1 MIAAGAPLKLAS
13 KQQKARRTRHMA
25 NGKNGK
31 KKSRKKI
38 IWIAV
43 GSIILLIIL
52 KTVVCGK
59 KIPGTLVQTEKAA
72 KRDITQ
78 LVSATGII
86 NPVYQVVITPEVT
99 GEIVGLPVKEGD
111 RVKKNQLLIRIKPDS
126 YVAQRDRAKAN
137 LESAQATLGMKKIEK
152 DFIANN
158 YKRTQQLFRDG
169 ISNKQELE
177 RMESDLASSIA
188 QFEAQQAFVQQ
199 AQATLKESNESL
211 NKTSLYS
218 PMDGTVSKLNVELG
232 ERVLGSGFSQ
242 GTNLMTVA
250 DLGKM
255 EAIVDVDENDV
266 VLVAIGDTA
275 KIELDAFKNVTYN
288 GVVTQIANSAKTT
301 AAGTQEEVVNF
312 AIKIALNDFNAQ
324 VRPGMSCNA
333 DIEVETKNNVLT
345 IPIQSVTARS
355 EEEPGAMEQ
364 PAAGGD
370 LTVGKTSKKK
380 QSKPKEVVFV
390 VDKDA
395 VAMKEVKIGIS
406 DNEYIEV
413 ISGLKAG
420 DEVVS
425 GPYRAI
431 SSELQDKGK
440 IMLEPKAKNGKD
452 KKKN

>member
-1 MIAAGAPLKLAS
+1 
-13 KQQKARRTRHMA
+13 MA

-38 IWIAV
+38 IWIAI
-43 GSIILLIIL
+43 GSIILLLIL
-52 KTVVCGK
+52 RTAVCGK
-59 KIPGTLVQTEKAA
+59 KVPGITVQTEKAV

-99 GEIVGLPVKEGD
+99 GEIVELPVKEGD

-126 YVAQRDRAKAN
+126 YIAQRDRAKAN

-152 DFIANN
+152 DYIESNL
-158 YKRTQQLFRDG
+158 KRTQQLFRDG

-188 QFEAQQAFVQQ
+188 QYEAQQAFVQQ

-211 NKTSLYS
+211 NKTAIYA

-232 ERVLGSGFSQ
+232 ERVLGSGFTQ

-255 EAIVDVDENDV
+255 EAIIDVDENDV
-266 VLVAIGDTA
+266 VLVSIGDTA
-275 KIELDAFKNVTYN
+275 KIELDAFKNAIYK

-312 AIKIALNDFNAQ
+312 AIKIALSDFNAQ

-333 DIEVETKNNVLT
+333 DIEVETKDNVLAV
-345 IPIQSVTARS
+345 PIQSVTARS
-355 EEEPGAMEQ
+355 EEASAAEQ
-364 PAAGGD
+364 TPDSSRGLIA
-370 LTVGKTSKKK
+370 GKTIKKK
-380 QSKPKEVVFV
+380 QSKPKEVVFA
-390 VDKDA
+390 VDKDT

-406 DNEYIEV
+406 DNEFIEIV
-413 ISGLKAG
+413 SGLKEG
-420 DEVVS
+420 EEVVS

-431 SSELQDKGK
+431 SSELKDKAK
-440 IMLEPKAKNGKD
+440 IVLETKAKNA
-452 KKKN
+452 KNQKPN

>member
-1 MIAAGAPLKLAS
+1 
-13 KQQKARRTRHMA
+13 MA
-25 NGKNGK
+25 NGKK
-31 KKSRKKI
+31 VKSRKKI

-43 GSIILLIIL
+43 GAVLLLIIL
-52 KTVVCGK
+52 KMTVCGK
-59 KIPGTLVQTEKAA
+59 KDPGIMVQTEKAV

-86 NPVYQVVITPEVT
+86 NPVYQVAITPEVT
-99 GEIVGLPVKEGD
+99 GEIVELPVKEGD

-126 YVAQRDRAKAN
+126 YTAQRDRAKAN
-137 LESAQATLGMKKIEK
+137 LESAQATLEMKKVEMN
-152 DFIANN
+152 FIASNF
-158 YKRTQQLFRDG
+158 KRTQELFQSG
-169 ISNKQELE
+169 YTNQQELDK
-177 RMESDLASSIA
+177 MKADLASSKA
-188 QFEAQQAFVQQ
+188 QLDAQQGLVQQ
-199 AQATLKESNESL
+199 AQAALKESGESL
-211 NKTSLYS
+211 NKTAIYS

-242 GTNLMTVA
+242 GTDLMTVA

-266 VLVAIGDTA
+266 VLVSIGDTA
-275 KIELDAFKNVTYN
+275 KIELDAFKNKVYN

-333 DIEVETKNNVLT
+333 DIEVETKDNVLAV
-345 IPIQSVTARS
+345 PIQSVTARS
-355 EEEPGAMEQ
+355 EEEAGAMATPDSSRELI
-364 PAAGGD
+364 A
-370 LTVGKTSKKK
+370 GKTSKKK
-380 QSKPKEVVFV
+380 QSKPKEVVFL
-390 VDKDA
+390 VDKGSA
-395 VAMKEVKIGIS
+395 LMKEVKIGIS

-413 ISGLKAG
+413 TSGLKEG

-431 SSELQDKGK
+431 SSELQDKSKVRPETKDGK
-440 IMLEPKAKNGKD
+440 GKRT
-452 KKKN
+452 K

>member
-1 MIAAGAPLKLAS
+1 
-13 KQQKARRTRHMA
+13 MA

-43 GSIILLIIL
+43 GSLILLLIIR
-52 KTVVCGK
+52 TAVCGK
-59 KIPGTLVQTEKAA
+59 KDPGITVQTEKAGH
-72 KRDITQ
+72 RDITQ

-86 NPVYQVVITPEVT
+86 NPVYLVAITPEVT
-99 GEIVGLPVKEGD
+99 GEIVELPVKEGD

-126 YVAQRDRAKAN
+126 YAAQRDRAKAN

-152 DFIANN
+152 DFIESN
-158 YKRTQQLFRDG
+158 YKRTQQLYRDG
-169 ISNKQELE
+169 ISNQQELE
-177 RMESDLASSIA
+177 KMESELASSIA
-188 QFEAQQAFVQQ
+188 QLEAQKAFVQQ
-199 AQATLKESNESL
+199 ALATLKESNESL
-211 NKTSLYS
+211 NKTAIYS

-242 GTNLMTVA
+242 GTDLMTVA

-266 VLVAIGDTA
+266 VLVSIGDTA
-275 KIELDAFKNVTYN
+275 KIELDAFKNKVYN

-312 AIKIALNDFNAQ
+312 AIKIALNEFNAQ

-333 DIEVETKNNVLT
+333 DIEVETKNNVLA

-355 EEEPGAMEQ
+355 EEEPGAMET
-364 PAAGGD
+364 PD
-370 LTVGKTSKKK
+370 SSRELIVGKTSKKK
-380 QSKPKEVVFV
+380 QAKPKEVVFV
-390 VDKDA
+390 VDKNT

-406 DNEYIEV
+406 DNEFIEV
-413 ISGLKAG
+413 TSGLKEG
-420 DEVVS
+420 EVVVS

-431 SSELQDKGK
+431 SSELQDKSK
-440 IMLEPKAKNGKD
+440 VKLEAKPKDG

>member
-1 MIAAGAPLKLAS
+1 MIKN
-13 KQQKARRTRHMA
+13 KENRQMA

-31 KKSRKKI
+31 KISRKKI
-38 IWIAV
+38 IWIIV
-43 GSIILLIIL
+43 GSIILLLIL
-52 KTVVCGK
+52 KTAVCGK
-59 KIPGTLVQTEKAA
+59 KIPGTLVQTEKAV

-99 GEIVGLPVKEGD
+99 GEIVELPVKEGNQ
-111 RVKKNQLLIRIKPDS
+111 VKKNQLLIRIKPDS
-126 YVAQRDRAKAN
+126 YIAARDRAKAN

-152 DFIANN
+152 DFIASNF
-158 YKRTQQLFRDG
+158 KRTQQLFRDG

-177 RMESDLASSIA
+177 RIESELASSIA
-188 QFEAQQAFVQQ
+188 QYEAQQAFVQQ

-211 NKTSLYS
+211 NKTTIYS

-232 ERVLGSGFSQ
+232 ERILGSGFTQ
-242 GTNLMTVA
+242 GTDLMTVA

-266 VLVAIGDTA
+266 VLVTIGDTA
-275 KIELDAFKNVTYN
+275 KIELDAFKNITYN
-288 GVVTQIANSAKTT
+288 GIVTQIANSAKTT

-333 DIEVETKNNVLT
+333 DIEVETKDNVLSV
-345 IPIQSVTARS
+345 PIQSVTARS
-355 EEEPGAMEQ
+355 EDDPSAIET
-364 PAAGGD
+364 PAAGGE
-370 LTVGKTSKKK
+370 LTIGKASKKK
-380 QSKPKEVVFV
+380 LSKPKEVVFV
-390 VDKDA
+390 VNKDA

-406 DNEYIEV
+406 DNEFIEV
-413 ISGLKAG
+413 ISGLKEG

-431 SSELQDKGK
+431 SSELQDNGK
-440 IMLEPKAKNGKD
+440 IKLEPKKDTKN
-452 KKKN
+452 KKKL

>member
-1 MIAAGAPLKLAS
+1 
-13 KQQKARRTRHMA
+13 MA
-25 NGKNGK
+25 NGKK
-31 KKSRKKI
+31 VKSRKKI

-52 KTVVCGK
+52 KSALCGK
-59 KIPGTLVQTEKAA
+59 KDPGIMVQTEKAA

-86 NPVYQVVITPEVT
+86 NPVYQVAITPEVT
-99 GEIVGLPVKEGD
+99 GEIVELPVKEGD

-152 DFIANN
+152 DFIESN

-169 ISNKQELE
+169 ISNQQELE
-177 RMESDLASSIA
+177 RMQSDLASSIA
-188 QFEAQQAFVQQ
+188 QLEAQKAFVQQ
-199 AQATLKESNESL
+199 AQATLKESSESL
-211 NKTSLYS
+211 NKTTLYS

-242 GTNLMTVA
+242 GTDLMTVA

-255 EAIVDVDENDV
+255 EAIIDVDENDV
-266 VLVAIGDTA
+266 VLVAINDTA
-275 KIELDAFKNVTYN
+275 KIELDAFKNTTYN

-333 DIEVETKNNVLT
+333 DIEVETKNNVLA

-355 EEEPGAMEQ
+355 EEEPMAVE
-364 PAAGGD
+364 PAANGEMGF
-370 LTVGKTSKKK
+370 GRAGKKK
-380 QSKPKEVVFV
+380 QSRPKEVVFLL
-390 VDKDA
+390 DKNT

-406 DNEYIEV
+406 DNEFIEV
-413 ISGLKAG
+413 TSGLKEG

-431 SSELQDKGK
+431 SSELQDKSK
-440 IMLEPKAKNGKD
+440 VKPEAKAKVG
-452 KKKN
+452 KKK

>member
-1 MIAAGAPLKLAS
+1 
-13 KQQKARRTRHMA
+13 MA
-25 NGKNGK
+25 NGKK
-31 KKSRKKI
+31 VKSRKKI
-38 IWIAV
+38 IWIIV
-43 GSIILLIIL
+43 GGIILLIIL
-52 KTVVCGK
+52 KMALCGK
-59 KIPGTLVQTEKAA
+59 KDPGITVQTEKAA
-72 KRDITQ
+72 RRDITQ

-86 NPVYQVVITPEVT
+86 NPVYLVAITPEVT
-99 GEIVGLPVKEGD
+99 GEIVELPVKEGD
-111 RVKKNQLLIRIKPDS
+111 RVRKNQLLIRIKPDS
-126 YVAQRDRAKAN
+126 YVAQRDRSKAN

-152 DFIANN
+152 DFIESN
-158 YKRTQQLFRDG
+158 YKRTEQLYREG
-169 ISNKQELE
+169 ISNKQELDK
-177 RMESDLASSIA
+177 MQSDLASSIA
-188 QFEAQQAFVQQ
+188 QLDAQKAFVQQ
-199 AQATLKESNESL
+199 AQATLKESGESL
-211 NKTSLYS
+211 NKTAIYS
-218 PMDGTVSKLNVELG
+218 PMDGTISKLNVELG

-242 GTNLMTVA
+242 GTDLMTVA

-266 VLVAIGDTA
+266 VLVKIGDTA
-275 KIELDAFKNVTYN
+275 KIELDAFKNKVYN

-312 AIKIALNDFNAQ
+312 PIKIALNEFNAQ

-355 EEEPGAMEQ
+355 AEAAPAEK
-364 PAAGGD
+364 PAAGGEMAF
-370 LTVGKTSKKK
+370 GKISKKK

-390 VDKDA
+390 LDKKT

-406 DNEYIEV
+406 DNEFIEV

-431 SSELQDKGK
+431 SSELQDKSKVVLEAKPQDGK
-440 IMLEPKAKNGKD
+440 N
-452 KKKN
+452 KKQN

>member
-1 MIAAGAPLKLAS
+1 
-13 KQQKARRTRHMA
+13 MA

-31 KKSRKKI
+31 KVKSRKKI
-38 IWIAV
+38 IWIV
-43 GSIILLIIL
+43 IGSVILLIIL
-52 KTVVCGK
+52 KSVVCGK
-59 KIPGTLVQTEKAA
+59 KDPGITVQTEKAA

-99 GEIVGLPVKEGD
+99 GEIVELPVKEGD

-126 YVAQRDRAKAN
+126 YVAARDRAKAN

-152 DFIANN
+152 DFIESN

-177 RMESDLASSIA
+177 KMESDLASSIA

-211 NKTSLYS
+211 NKTAIYS

-232 ERVLGSGFSQ
+232 ERVLGSGFTQ
-242 GTNLMTVA
+242 GTDLMTVA

-255 EAIVDVDENDV
+255 EAIIDVDENDV

-275 KIELDAFKNVTYN
+275 KIELDAFKNATYK
-288 GVVTQIANSAKTT
+288 GLVTQIANSAKTT

-333 DIEVETKNNVLT
+333 DIEVETKNNVLAV
-345 IPIQSVTARS
+345 PIQSVTARS
-355 EEEPGAMEQ
+355 AEEPIAME
-364 PAAGGD
+364 PAASGSE
-370 LTVGKTSKKK
+370 LAVGKTSKKK
-380 QSKPKEVVFV
+380 LAKPKEVVFV
-390 VDKDA
+390 LEKDA

-406 DNEYIEV
+406 DNEFIEV
-413 ISGLKAG
+413 ISGLKEG

-431 SSELQDKGK
+431 SSELQDKSK
-440 IMLEPKAKNGKD
+440 VRPEVKAKETKN
-452 KKKN
+452 KKKT

>member
-1 MIAAGAPLKLAS
+1 
-13 KQQKARRTRHMA
+13 MA

-43 GSIILLIIL
+43 GSIILLLIL
-52 KTVVCGK
+52 KTAVCGK
-59 KIPGTLVQTEKAA
+59 KVPGITVQTEKAV

-99 GEIVGLPVKEGD
+99 GEIVELPVKEGD

-126 YVAQRDRAKAN
+126 YIAQRDRAKAN

-152 DFIANN
+152 DYIESNF
-158 YKRTQQLFRDG
+158 KRTQQLFRDG

-177 RMESDLASSIA
+177 RMESDLASSKA
-188 QFEAQQAFVQQ
+188 QYEAQQAFVQQ

-211 NKTSLYS
+211 NKTTIYS

-232 ERVLGSGFSQ
+232 ERVLGSGFTQ

-255 EAIVDVDENDV
+255 EAIIDVDENDV
-266 VLVAIGDTA
+266 VLVSIGDVA
-275 KIELDAFKNVTYN
+275 KIELDAFKNAIYK

-333 DIEVETKNNVLT
+333 DIEVETKDNVLAV
-345 IPIQSVTARS
+345 PIQSVTARS
-355 EEEPGAMEQ
+355 DEAIAAEQ
-364 PAAGGD
+364 TPDSSRD
-370 LTVGKTSKKK
+370 LIAGKTTKKK

-390 VDKDA
+390 VDKDT

-406 DNEYIEV
+406 DNEFIEIV
-413 ISGLKAG
+413 SGLKEG
-420 DEVVS
+420 EEVVS

-431 SSELQDKGK
+431 SSELKDKAK
-440 IMLEPKAKNGKD
+440 IVLEAKAKNA
-452 KKKN
+452 KNQKPN

>member
-1 MIAAGAPLKLAS
+1 
-13 KQQKARRTRHMA
+13 MA
-25 NGKNGK
+25 NGKK
-31 KKSRKKI
+31 VKSRKKI
-38 IWIAV
+38 IWIIV
-43 GSIILLIIL
+43 GGIILLIIL
-52 KTVVCGK
+52 KMALCGK
-59 KIPGTLVQTEKAA
+59 KDPGITVQTEKAA
-72 KRDITQ
+72 RRDITQ

-86 NPVYQVVITPEVT
+86 NPVYLVAITPEVT
-99 GEIVGLPVKEGD
+99 GEIVELPVKEGD
-111 RVKKNQLLIRIKPDS
+111 RVRKNQLLIRIKPDS
-126 YVAQRDRAKAN
+126 YVAQRDRSKAN

-152 DFIANN
+152 DFIESN
-158 YKRTQQLFRDG
+158 YKRTEQLYREG
-169 ISNKQELE
+169 ISNKQELDK
-177 RMESDLASSIA
+177 MQSDLASSIA
-188 QFEAQQAFVQQ
+188 QLAAQKAFVQQ
-199 AQATLKESNESL
+199 AQATLKESGESL
-211 NKTSLYS
+211 NKTAIYS
-218 PMDGTVSKLNVELG
+218 PMDGTISKLNVELG

-242 GTNLMTVA
+242 GTDLMTVA

-266 VLVAIGDTA
+266 VMVKIGDTA
-275 KIELDAFKNVTYN
+275 KIELDAFKNKVYN

-312 AIKIALNDFNAQ
+312 PIKIALNEFNAQ

-355 EEEPGAMEQ
+355 AEAAPAEK
-364 PAAGGD
+364 PAAGGEMAF
-370 LTVGKTSKKK
+370 GKISKKK

-390 VDKDA
+390 LDKKT

-406 DNEYIEV
+406 DNEFIEV

-431 SSELQDKGK
+431 SSELQDKSKVVLEAKPQDGK
-440 IMLEPKAKNGKD
+440 N
-452 KKKN
+452 KKQN

>member
-1 MIAAGAPLKLAS
+1 
-13 KQQKARRTRHMA
+13 MA
-25 NGKNGK
+25 NGKK
-31 KKSRKKI
+31 TKSRKKI
-38 IWIAV
+38 IWIIV
-43 GSIILLIIL
+43 GSMVLLLIL

-59 KIPGTLVQTEKAA
+59 KIPGITVQTEKAV
-72 KRDITQ
+72 KRDLTQ

-99 GEIVGLPVKEGD
+99 GEIVELPVKEGD

-126 YVAQRDRAKAN
+126 YIAQRDRSKAN

-152 DFIANN
+152 DFIESN
-158 YKRTQQLFRDG
+158 YKRTQQLYRDG

-177 RMESDLASSIA
+177 KIESDLASSSA
-188 QFEAQQAFVQQ
+188 QLEAQQAFVQQ

-211 NKTSLYS
+211 NKTAIYS
-218 PMDGTVSKLNVELG
+218 PMDGTISKLNVELG

-242 GTNLMTVA
+242 GTDLMTVA

-255 EAIVDVDENDV
+255 EAIIDVDENDV
-266 VLVAIGDTA
+266 VLVSINDTA
-275 KIELDAFKNVTYN
+275 KIELDAFKNISYN

-312 AIKIALNDFNAQ
+312 AIRIALNDFNAQ

-333 DIEVETKNNVLT
+333 DIEVETKKNVLAV
-345 IPIQSVTARS
+345 PIQSVTARS
-355 EEEPGAMEQ
+355 DEEAAAME
-364 PAAGGD
+364 PPDSGRELLA
-370 LTVGKTSKKK
+370 GKTSKKK

-390 VDKDA
+390 LDKDA
-395 VAMKEVKIGIS
+395 VTMKEVKIGIS

-413 ISGLKAG
+413 ISGLKEG

-431 SSELQDKGK
+431 SSELQDKSK
-440 IMLEPKAKNGKD
+440 VKLEPKIKNA
-452 KKKN
+452 KKNKT

>member
-1 MIAAGAPLKLAS
+1 
-13 KQQKARRTRHMA
+13 MA
-25 NGKNGK
+25 NGKK
-31 KKSRKKI
+31 VKSRKKI

-52 KTVVCGK
+52 KFAFCGK
-59 KIPGTLVQTEKAA
+59 KNPGITVQTEKAVR
-72 KRDITQ
+72 RDITQ

-86 NPVYQVVITPEVT
+86 NPVYLVAITPEVT
-99 GEIVGLPVKEGD
+99 GEIVELPVKEGD
-111 RVKKNQLLIRIKPDS
+111 RVKKKQLLIRIKPDS
-126 YVAQRDRAKAN
+126 YVAQRDRAQAN

-152 DFIANN
+152 DFIASN
-158 YKRTQQLFRDG
+158 YKRTEQLYRDG
-169 ISNKQELE
+169 ISNKQELDK
-177 RMESDLASSIA
+177 MESDLASSIA
-188 QFEAQQAFVQQ
+188 QLEAQKAFVQQ

-211 NKTSLYS
+211 NKTAIYS
-218 PMDGTVSKLNVELG
+218 PMDGTISKLNVELG

-242 GTNLMTVA
+242 GTDLMTVA

-266 VLVAIGDTA
+266 VLVSIGDTA

-288 GVVTQIANSAKTT
+288 GAVTQIANSAKTT

-333 DIEVETKNNVLT
+333 DIEVETKNNVLA

-355 EEEPGAMEQ
+355 AEEPKAEE
-364 PAAGGD
+364 PAANGGM
-370 LTVGKTSKKK
+370 VFGKASKKK
-380 QSKPKEVVFV
+380 QSRPKEVVFV
-390 VDKDA
+390 VDKNTA
-395 VAMKEVKIGIS
+395 AMKEVKIGIS
-406 DNEYIEV
+406 DNEFIEV
-413 ISGLKAG
+413 MSGLKEG

-431 SSELQDKGK
+431 SSELQDKSK
-440 IMLEPKAKNGKD
+440 VKLEPKPKDGKN
-452 KKKN
+452 KNKT

>member
-1 MIAAGAPLKLAS
+1 
-13 KQQKARRTRHMA
+13 MA
-25 NGKNGK
+25 NGKK
-31 KKSRKKI
+31 VKSRKKI
-38 IWIAV
+38 IWIIV
-43 GSIILLIIL
+43 GGIILLIIL
-52 KTVVCGK
+52 KMALCGK
-59 KIPGTLVQTEKAA
+59 KDPGITVQTEKAA
-72 KRDITQ
+72 RRDITQ

-86 NPVYQVVITPEVT
+86 NPVYLVAITPEVT
-99 GEIVGLPVKEGD
+99 GEIVELPVKEGD
-111 RVKKNQLLIRIKPDS
+111 RVRKNQLLIRIKPDS
-126 YVAQRDRAKAN
+126 YVAQRDRSKAN

-152 DFIANN
+152 DFIESN
-158 YKRTQQLFRDG
+158 YKRTEQLYREG
-169 ISNKQELE
+169 ISNKQELDK
-177 RMESDLASSIA
+177 MQSDLASSIA
-188 QFEAQQAFVQQ
+188 QLAAQKAFVQQ
-199 AQATLKESNESL
+199 AQATLKESGESL
-211 NKTSLYS
+211 NKTAIYS
-218 PMDGTVSKLNVELG
+218 PMDGTISKLNVELG

-242 GTNLMTVA
+242 GTDLMTVA

-266 VLVAIGDTA
+266 VLVKIGDTA
-275 KIELDAFKNVTYN
+275 KIELDAFKNKVYN

-312 AIKIALNDFNAQ
+312 PIKIALNEFNAQ

-355 EEEPGAMEQ
+355 AEAAPAEK
-364 PAAGGD
+364 PAAGGEMAF
-370 LTVGKTSKKK
+370 GKISKKK

-390 VDKDA
+390 LDKKT

-406 DNEYIEV
+406 DNEFIEV

-431 SSELQDKGK
+431 SSELQDKSKVVLEAKPQDGK
-440 IMLEPKAKNGKD
+440 N
-452 KKKN
+452 KKQN

>member
-1 MIAAGAPLKLAS
+1 
-13 KQQKARRTRHMA
+13 MA

-43 GSIILLIIL
+43 GSLILLLIIR
-52 KTVVCGK
+52 TAVCGK
-59 KIPGTLVQTEKAA
+59 KDPGITVQTEKAGH
-72 KRDITQ
+72 RDITQ

-86 NPVYQVVITPEVT
+86 NPVYLVAITPEVT
-99 GEIVGLPVKEGD
+99 GEIVELPVKEGD

-126 YVAQRDRAKAN
+126 YAAQRDRAKAN

-152 DFIANN
+152 DFIESN
-158 YKRTQQLFRDG
+158 YKRTQQLYRDG
-169 ISNKQELE
+169 ISNQQELE
-177 RMESDLASSIA
+177 KMESELASSIA
-188 QFEAQQAFVQQ
+188 QLEAQKAFVQQ
-199 AQATLKESNESL
+199 ALATLKESNESL
-211 NKTSLYS
+211 NKTAIYS

-242 GTNLMTVA
+242 GTDLMTVA

-266 VLVAIGDTA
+266 VLVSIGDTA
-275 KIELDAFKNVTYN
+275 KIELDAFKNKVYN

-312 AIKIALNDFNAQ
+312 AIKIALNEFNAQ

-333 DIEVETKNNVLT
+333 DIEVETKNNVLA

-355 EEEPGAMEQ
+355 EEEPGAMET
-364 PAAGGD
+364 PD
-370 LTVGKTSKKK
+370 SSRELIVGKTSKKK
-380 QSKPKEVVFV
+380 QAKPKEVVFV
-390 VDKDA
+390 VDKNT

-406 DNEYIEV
+406 DNEFIEV
-413 ISGLKAG
+413 TSGLKEG

-431 SSELQDKGK
+431 SSELQDKSK
-440 IMLEPKAKNGKD
+440 VKLEAKPKDG